1 MFSEK
6 SAVGGHRTAAEGFFS
21 GWPITRVQIVRKQY
35 YGSRSLISA
44 FITLDSRDSVD
55 RMVEMMNGRSYA
67 ALTPTFVQA
76 ERAVP
81 RMKDLQAMYVPP
93 GAEPKMRPRPK
104 VQAEPLLHPA
114 MEEFRQRKQSLQ
126 RRQRQRSM
134 QMHRRRRSHPRL
146 RSILAAA
153 SDQSIGRGRDQ
164 AGGAGDR
171 AGGAGER
178 AVEGA
183 VARQAGKI
191 RRHRLLMSEL
201 PLASCKQC
209 GVTGPRGGSHIR
221 F

>member
-114 MEEFRQRKQSLQ
+114 MEEFKEEKTELAEEAKAEEHADAQAEAEPSPTEVYPSSSERSEH
-126 RRQRQRSM
+126 RQRS
-134 QMHRRRRSHPRL
+134 RSSRRSRRSSRRSRRKSRRRS
-146 RSILAAA
+146 SSSSSGQDSSTSA
-153 SDQSIGRGRDQ
+153 DD
-164 AGGAGDR
+164 
-171 AGGAGER
+171 E
-178 AVEGA
+178 
-183 VARQAGKI
+183 
-191 RRHRLLMSEL
+191 
-201 PLASCKQC
+201 
-209 GVTGPRGGSHIR
+209 
-221 F
+221 

>member
-1 MFSEK
+1 MEENRCFLRNLRWE
-6 SAVGGHRTAAEGFFS
+6 VTEQQLRVFFS

-114 MEEFRQRKQSLQ
+114 MEEFKEEKTELAEEAKAEEHADAQAEAEPSPTEVYPSSSERSEH
-126 RRQRQRSM
+126 RQRS
-134 QMHRRRRSHPRL
+134 RSSRRSRRSSRRSRRKSRRRSSSSSSGQDSPT
-146 RSILAAA
+146 SPA
-153 SDQSIGRGRDQ
+153 D
-164 AGGAGDR
+164 
-171 AGGAGER
+171 
-178 AVEGA
+178 V
-183 VARQAGKI
+183 
-191 RRHRLLMSEL
+191 
-201 PLASCKQC
+201 
-209 GVTGPRGGSHIR
+209 
-221 F
+221 

>member
-1 MFSEK
+1 M
-6 SAVGGHRTAAEGFFS
+6 
-21 GWPITRVQIVRKQY
+21 QIVRKQY

-114 MEEFRQRKQSLQ
+114 MEEFKAEKTELAEEAKAEEHADAQAEAEPSPTEVYPSSSERSEH
-126 RRQRQRSM
+126 RQRS
-134 QMHRRRRSHPRL
+134 RSSRRSRRSSRRSRRKSRRRSSSSP
-146 RSILAAA
+146 SGQDSPTSPA
-153 SDQSIGRGRDQ
+153 D
-164 AGGAGDR
+164 
-171 AGGAGER
+171 E
-178 AVEGA
+178 
-183 VARQAGKI
+183 
-191 RRHRLLMSEL
+191 
-201 PLASCKQC
+201 
-209 GVTGPRGGSHIR
+209 
-221 F
+221 